1 MAVRVVVEAKAKPGT
16 GNELVGFFRSI
27 LAETRA
33 HEGCMSVDTLQNCD
47 DADNVLLAATWE
59 TREQYEKYLAWQRE
73 RGVSGR
79 LMEHLAET
87 PTIRF
92 FDVTGA

>member
-1 MAVRVVVEAKAKPGT
+1 MAVRVVVEANAKPGT
-16 GNELVGFFRSI
+16 GNDLVTFFKSI

-33 HEGCMSVDTLQNCD
+33 HDGCTSVDALQNCD
-47 DADNVLLAATWE
+47 NADNVLLAATWE
-59 TREQYEKYLAWQRE
+59 TRAQYEKYLAWQRE
-73 RGVSGR
+73 RGVSAK
-79 LMEHLAET
+79 LIDHLAET

>member
-33 HEGCMSVDTLQNCD
+33 HDGCMSVDALQNCD